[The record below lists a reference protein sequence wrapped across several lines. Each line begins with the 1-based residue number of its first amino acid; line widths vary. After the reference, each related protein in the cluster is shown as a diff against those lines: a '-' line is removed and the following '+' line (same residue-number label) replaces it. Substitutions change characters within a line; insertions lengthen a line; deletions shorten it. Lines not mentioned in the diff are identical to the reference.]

1 MSKKRS
7 RFKFVF
13 LALIAVLGIFLTCF
27 SFRIP
32 FTTTT
37 FKGFAKAIQ
46 LGLDVRGG
54 VVAVYEA
61 SVDAEYEDELDT
73 RITATISRLEQ
84 FLQDANFSEATVTRQ
99 GSNKIRVEVPDVD
112 DPQEVFDII
121 GEPAALSIKRSSTS
135 DEDAITGEDIAS
147 AVAYY
152 QNSQWGVLLK
162 MNDSGISKF
171 QALTT
176 EAYNDSSDKTITITV
191 GPEDDP
197 TWQTSPT
204 VEAVIS
210 DGTTFISGNSSNPFT
225 KETAEEYATKIL
237 SGTFS
242 TKLEVVSN
250 SVISATLGEKALF
263 YSLIA
268 GGIGLL
274 AIFIFMIAVYGMM
287 GLMADFALVFY
298 IILYAFILQAV
309 PLVQLTLPGI
319 AGIVLS
325 LGMAVDAN
333 VIVFERIKE
342 EYRAGKKIHA
352 SIKMGFKNAFSSIFD
367 SNITTIIASVA
378 LYLLGTATIKGFAI
392 TLFFGILLSMF
403 TSLVITRSLINTYL
417 NINSTNAKLYR
428 LKKEGK

>member
-13 LALIAVLGIFLTCF
+13 LALIAALGIFLTCF

-84 FLQDANFSEATVTRQ
+84 FLQDANFSEASVTKQ

-112 DPQEVFDII
+112 DPQVVFDII
-121 GEPAALSIKRSSTS
+121 GEPAALSIKRSTTA
-135 DEDAITGEDIAS
+135 DADAITGEDVAS

-176 EAYNDSSDKTITITV
+176 EAYNDASDKTITITV
-191 GPEDDP
+191 GPEEDP

-204 VEAVIS
+204 VQSVIS
-210 DGTTFISGNSSNPFT
+210 DGTTFISGNESSPFS

-250 SVISATLGEKALF
+250 SVVSASLGEKALF

-274 AIFIFMIAVYGMM
+274 AIFIFMIVVYGMM

-298 IILYAFILQAV
+298 VVLFAFVLQAV

-342 EYRAGKKIHA
+342 EYRAGKKIPA

-367 SNITTIIASVA
+367 SNITTIIASVV

-403 TSLVITRSLINTYL
+403 TSLVITRSLMKTYL